1 MRTHT
6 NEKPFECP
14 EPGCGKTFALQ
25 SALTIHMRV
34 HTGEKPFKCP
44 HPGCGM
50 AFAESS
56 NLSKHVKTHLA
67 RGPLPSLDNTASSHR
82 GRKRRYTSAT
92 EIDDAPYSDVS
103 SKLLKA

>member
-56 NLSKHVKTHLA
+56 NLSKHVKTHLP
-67 RGPLPSLDNTASSHR
+67 RMGTPSQPVQSAGR
-82 GRKRRYTSAT
+82 RKRRFTSAS
-92 EIDDAPYSDVS
+92 EMDDGAYGDNPA
-103 SKLLKA
+103 KLLKA

>member
-6 NEKPFECP
+6 NEKPFMCP

-44 HPGCGM
+44 HCEM

-56 NLSKHVKTHLA
+56 NLSKHVKTHLP
-67 RGPLPSLDNTASSHR
+67 RTGSSGPDRKSAHGIA
-82 GRKRRYTSAT
+82 GRKRHYDTAT
-92 EIDDAPYSDVS
+92 EADGASYVETTA
-103 SKLLKA
+103 KMLKA